1 VIEVELVKA
10 IAKLILSIIFLAYAV
25 YFLFWTI
32 ADAGQIVSTEKVK
45 IDSTKTEIK
54 IVSPDEIQRLETDRD
69 NEYTRLRYEI
79 ESLKRRVAK
88 LESQVNQ

>member
-1 VIEVELVKA
+1 MRVIKII
-10 IAKLILSIIFLAYAV
+10 IALILCAGI
-25 YFLFWTI
+25 T
-32 ADAGQIVSTEKVK
+32 DAGQIVSTEKVK